1 MAGRGPAPKPADKR
15 ARRNKA
21 PEMTVIEVA
30 PVEPPNLPEGQWCEA
45 TRAWWEMW
53 QRSPLAP
60 SFSEMDWAFLLDTA
74 LLHQQL
80 WALGDTRVLPELRL
94 RVAKFGATPEDR
106 ARLRVQFAQADVSE
120 SQAER
125 VAGEKRAHGSRARAR
140 AVRAV

>member
-1 MAGRGPAPKPADKR
+1 
-15 ARRNKA
+15 
-21 PEMTVIEVA
+21 
-30 PVEPPNLPEGQWCEA
+30 
-45 TRAWWEMW
+45 MW
-53 QRSPLAP
+53 RRSPLAP

-80 WALGDTRVLPELRL
+80 WASGDTRVLPELRL

-125 VAGEKRAHGSRARAR
+125 VAGEKRAQGSRARAR